1 MAARTDCGQVGLLAP
16 HAVSGGRYR
25 RSMEF
30 DPQLVDMAA
39 RLTELGARGTVTGIR
54 ARIAISK
61 TAKRDKET
69 IEALEEIVDELIS
82 ERTEILRI
90 AQAFEEE
97 LIAER
102 ISDDDIG
109 FVTSQLAP
117 KVEELLGLA
126 GADADPDEVRK
137 LLELLVSK
145 ETVKILQVLGF
156 NFREA
161 IGRPLTDLVARLINT
176 QGPVQREDPG
186 EHRSAGARELDHG

>member
-1 MAARTDCGQVGLLAP
+1 M
-16 HAVSGGRYR
+16 GRYR
-25 RSMEF
+25 PVMDLNPE
-30 DPQLVDMAA
+30 LGDMAV

-54 ARIAISK
+54 ARIATSK
-61 TAKRDKET
+61 AAKRERET
-69 IEALEEIVDELIS
+69 VETLEEIVDELIS
-82 ERTEILRI
+82 ERTEILGI

-117 KVEELLGLA
+117 RLEELLELA
-126 GADADPDEVRK
+126 RVDADPDEVRK
-137 LLELLVSK
+137 VLELLVSK
-145 ETVKILQVLGF
+145 ETLKILQVLGF

-176 QGPVQREDPG
+176 GPCPVPG
-186 EHRSAGARELDHG
+186 S

>member
-1 MAARTDCGQVGLLAP
+1 
-16 HAVSGGRYR
+16 
-25 RSMEF
+25 MEL

-39 RLTELGARGTVTGIR
+39 RLAELGARGTVTGIR
-54 ARIAISK
+54 ARIATSK
-61 TAKRDKET
+61 AAKRDRET

-117 KVEELLGLA
+117 KVEDLLGLA
-126 GADADPDEVRK
+126 GTDADPDEVRK

-156 NFREA
+156 NFRGA

-176 QGPVQREDPG
+176 QGPVQREDP
-186 EHRSAGARELDHG
+186 ENIHRLGLENQIMVAKLALDPSSYERFVALLSQRPE